1 MANRINCEESGQ
13 AILELSF
20 TFIILAV
27 LVFGIVDFG
36 RAIYDVAV
44 MKNLSGESSNLAS
57 RGSSA
62 ATAAQSVTTHA
73 ASSIDLK
80 DQGCVIVTVVTN
92 TTGTLLVTDQASQ
105 CAILATS
112 KVGCLQ
118 GQSGCGSSDA
128 TLPSPAASALQSEVS
143 GSSLYVT
150 EIFYSYDTS
159 TPIASLLQGGVLPS
173 QLYSV
178 AYY

>member
-1 MANRINCEESGQ
+1 MNRINSEDSGQ

-20 TFIILAV
+20 AFVVLAV

-36 RAIYDVAV
+36 RAIYDAAV

-57 RGSSA
+57 RGTSA
-62 ATAAQSVTTHA
+62 ATAAQSVTSYA
-73 ASSIDLK
+73 GSDIDLK
-80 DQGCVIVTVVTN
+80 DSGCVIVTVVTN
-92 TTGTLLVTDQASQ
+92 ATGSLQVTDQASQ
-105 CAILATS
+105 CAIAATS

-118 GQSGCGSSDA
+118 GQSGCGTSNA
-128 TLPSPAASALQSEVS
+128 TLPSAAASALQSEVS

-150 EIFYSYDTS
+150 EIFYSYNTS
-159 TPIASLLQGGVLPS
+159 TPITSLLQGGALPS